1 METVETDYISE
12 DQDTDLLDEMYEERS
27 SGERLCADA
36 SSIEKRN
43 ISEGSEI
50 RSIEAP
56 TQYDGDAKHR
66 RHIEKRNISE
76 GSEMR
81 SIEAPTQYDGDAKHR
96 RHIGKRNTGKQ
107 NTNRSVETREVQSPD
122 KIRSFVPSSSRI
134 VRNQNNCNNCGKSGH
149 LFHQCKMPITSIGI
163 ILFRIKPDSP
173 KTLLLANGCVR
184 TLPPRISS
192 SDDSASYEYLII
204 RRKETLGYI
213 DFMRGK
219 YSIQNKD
226 YIMNMLKQMTNKEK
240 QQLLSKTFDL
250 LWKNIWGS
258 SANSCQYVPLKNSL
272 LPGLCDSHIPPPKVA
287 ICSADDVKHQRH
299 VSKGSETRSVGD
311 STQYGEDVKH
321 QRHVTDL
328 HEAPLRGADS
338 NLNRYKSEEINS
350 REKYYTL
357 INGVKLYN
365 DYYNLES
372 LICESSVYQSWEE
385 PEWGFPKGR
394 RNNQE
399 NDFDCAVRE
408 FSEETGYSVDKLV
421 FLQNV
426 APYEE
431 IFTGS
436 NYKSYK
442 HKYFLMY
449 MNYEDTLEVGQ
460 YQTSEVSMIAWK
472 TCEECI
478 QCFRPYNLEKIR
490 ILKKVDE
497 GLKRHMQ
504 ISIEDS
510 SLGKNRM

>member
-1 METVETDYISE
+1 M
-12 DQDTDLLDEMYEERS
+12 
-27 SGERLCADA
+27 
-36 SSIEKRN
+36 
-43 ISEGSEI
+43 
-50 RSIEAP
+50 
-56 TQYDGDAKHR
+56 
-66 RHIEKRNISE
+66 
-76 GSEMR
+76 
-81 SIEAPTQYDGDAKHR
+81 
-96 RHIGKRNTGKQ
+96 
-107 NTNRSVETREVQSPD
+107 
-122 KIRSFVPSSSRI
+122 
-134 VRNQNNCNNCGKSGH
+134 
-149 LFHQCKMPITSIGI
+149 
-163 ILFRIKPDSP
+163 
-173 KTLLLANGCVR
+173 
-184 TLPPRISS
+184 
-192 SDDSASYEYLII
+192 
-204 RRKETLGYI
+204 
-213 DFMRGK
+213 
-219 YSIQNKD
+219 
-226 YIMNMLKQMTNKEK
+226 
-240 QQLLSKTFDL
+240 
-250 LWKNIWGS
+250 
-258 SANSCQYVPLKNSL
+258 
-272 LPGLCDSHIPPPKVA
+272 
-287 ICSADDVKHQRH
+287 
-299 VSKGSETRSVGD
+299 
-311 STQYGEDVKH
+311 
-321 QRHVTDL
+321 
-328 HEAPLRGADS
+328 
-338 NLNRYKSEEINS
+338 
-350 REKYYTL
+350 
-357 INGVKLYN
+357 
-365 DYYNLES
+365 ES

-510 SLGKNRM
+510 SLGRIGYSRTVVPPI